1 MSISADGST
10 MDDHV
15 VNVNRI
21 EDLLAQLDHELSAMS
36 DLMTQNADEELAMRA
51 VSLNELIGCLVE
63 EVQSGELEPGTFR
76 SRYQQLV
83 TKANVVMV
91 GCFWRSMV
99 VANLMRDLGL
109 DIGLYR
115 GDGDIEL
122 LKPES
127 VSHRA

>member
-1 MSISADGST
+1 

-15 VNVNRI
+15 TNLSRI
-21 EDLLAQLDHELSAMS
+21 EELLDQLDHELSAMS
-36 DLMTQNADEELAMRA
+36 DMMTRNDDEELALRA
-51 VSLNELIGCLVE
+51 VTLNELIGLLVE
-63 EVQSGELEPGTFR
+63 EVQSAQLEPGSYT

-83 TKANVVMV
+83 TKANVLMV

-127 VSHRA
+127 VSHLA

>member
-1 MSISADGST
+1 MN
-10 MDDHV
+10 DHV
-15 VNVNRI
+15 VDVSRI
-21 EDLLAQLDHELSAMS
+21 EELLDQLDHELSVMS
-36 DLMTQNADEELAMRA
+36 DLMTQNADEELALRA
-51 VSLNELIGCLVE
+51 VSLNELIGYLVE
-63 EVQSGELEPGTFR
+63 EVQSGELEPGAFR

-122 LKPES
+122 LRPES
-127 VSHRA
+127 VSHRV

>member
-1 MSISADGST
+1 

-15 VNVNRI
+15 VNVGLI
-21 EDLLAQLDHELSAMS
+21 EELLDQLDHELSEMS
-36 DLMTQNADEELAMRA
+36 TLMTHNVDEELATRA
-51 VSLNELIGCLVE
+51 VRLQATIDRLVQAVE
-63 EVQSGELEPGTFR
+63 EVHPEPGAFR

>member
-1 MSISADGST
+1 

-15 VNVNRI
+15 VNVGLI
-21 EDLLAQLDHELSAMS
+21 EELLDQLDHELSEMS
-36 DLMTQNADEELAMRA
+36 TLMTHNVDEELATRA
-51 VSLNELIGCLVE
+51 VRLQATIDRLVQAVE
-63 EVQSGELEPGTFR
+63 ESQPEPGAFR

>member
-1 MSISADGST
+1 

-15 VNVNRI
+15 ANVSAI
-21 EDLLAQLDHELSAMS
+21 EELLDQLDHELSAMS
-36 DLMTQNADEELAMRA
+36 DLMEHNADEELANRA
-51 VSLNELIGCLVE
+51 LELQATVERLVG
-63 EVQSGELEPGTFR
+63 EVETLQPEPGTYR

-109 DIGLYR
+109 DIGLYQS
-115 GDGDIEL
+115 DGDVEL

>member
-1 MSISADGST
+1 

-15 VNVNRI
+15 VNVGLI
-21 EDLLAQLDHELSAMS
+21 EELLGQLDHELSEMS
-36 DLMTQNADEELAMRA
+36 TLMTHDVDEELATRA
-51 VSLNELIGCLVE
+51 VRLQATIDRLVQAVE
-63 EVQSGELEPGTFR
+63 ESQPEPGAFR

>member
-1 MSISADGST
+1 
-10 MDDHV
+10 MDDQV
-15 VNVNRI
+15 VDVGLI
-21 EDLLAQLDHELSAMS
+21 EELLDRLDYELSAMS
-36 DLMTQNADEELAMRA
+36 DLMTQNADEALAKRA
-51 VSLNELIGCLVE
+51 VKLNELVGRLVG
-63 EVQSGELEPGTFR
+63 EVQSGELEPGAFR

-115 GDGDIEL
+115 GDGDLEL
-122 LKPES
+122 LRPES

>member
-1 MSISADGST
+1 VDNHT
-10 MDDHV
+10 
-15 VNVNRI
+15 VNLNRV
-21 EDLLAQLDHELSAMS
+21 EELLDQLDHELSAMS
-36 DLMTQNADEELAMRA
+36 DMMTRNDDEGLAMRA
-51 VSLNELIGCLVE
+51 GNLSDLIGLLVE
-63 EVQSGELEPGTFR
+63 EVQSAQLEPGSYT

-83 TKANVVMV
+83 TKANVLMV

-115 GDGDIEL
+115 EDGDGEL

-127 VSHRA
+127 VSYLA

>member
-1 MSISADGST
+1 
-10 MDDHV
+10 MDDHG
-15 VNVNRI
+15 VNV
-21 EDLLAQLDHELSAMS
+21 S
-36 DLMTQNADEELAMRA
+36 
-51 VSLNELIGCLVE
+51 LVE
-63 EVQSGELEPGTFR
+63 ELLDQLDRDLSEMSELMTHNAHEALAERAIGINGVIERLVGAVRQLEPAPENFTP
-76 SRYQQLV
+76 RYRQLL

-115 GDGDIEL
+115 GDGDLEL
-122 LKPES
+122 LRPES

>member
-1 MSISADGST
+1 MN
-10 MDDHV
+10 DHV
-15 VNVNRI
+15 VDVSRI
-21 EDLLAQLDHELSAMS
+21 EELLDQLDHELSAMS
-36 DLMTQNADEELAMRA
+36 DLMTQNADEELALRA
-51 VSLNELIGCLVE
+51 VSLNELIGYLVE
-63 EVQSGELEPGTFR
+63 EVQSGELEPGAFR

>member
-1 MSISADGST
+1 
-10 MDDHV
+10 MDDHG
-15 VNVNRI
+15 VNV
-21 EDLLAQLDHELSAMS
+21 S
-36 DLMTQNADEELAMRA
+36 
-51 VSLNELIGCLVE
+51 LVE
-63 EVQSGELEPGTFR
+63 ELLDQLDRDLSEMSELMTHNAHEALAERAIGINGVIERLVGAVRQLEPASENFTT
-76 SRYQQLV
+76 RYQQLL

-115 GDGDIEL
+115 GDGDLEL
-122 LKPES
+122 LRPES

>member
-1 MSISADGST
+1 
-10 MDDHV
+10 MDV
-15 VNVNRI
+15 GLI
-21 EDLLAQLDHELSAMS
+21 EELLDRLDYELSAMS
-36 DLMTQNADEELAMRA
+36 DLMTQNADEALAKRA
-51 VSLNELIGCLVE
+51 VKLNELVGRLVG
-63 EVQSGELEPGTFR
+63 EVQSGELEPGAFR

-115 GDGDIEL
+115 GDGDVEL
-122 LKPES
+122 LRPES
-127 VSHRA
+127 VSHRV